1 MSRTD
6 YYANPPVETAIEVAL
21 KEALKSWDAEED
33 SKHPVAK
40 PEKPEEKPV
49 SRVLFPVT
57 TNVSR
62 KTWDYINANPGQ
74 TTATITT
81 ELAKAGYNPS
91 SVSSLVAQLVRQGQA
106 RKDPDKSIHIT
117 SKEYQPLRSTLTAMK
132 THKKSSG
139 IAALPMI
146 KPEKKEAAPFF
157 TAKELAQGSFDVPP
171 DALYQIVSGKQERD
185 YAMEAKVIVA
195 GVSIFVAYELHGILR
210 RLFKD

>member
-1 MSRTD
+1 M
-6 YYANPPVETAIEVAL
+6 ETAIEVAL
-21 KEALKSWDAEED
+21 KEALKVWDAGED
-33 SKHPVAK
+33 SKCPVIK

-49 SRVLFPVT
+49 ARVLFPVT

-62 KTWDYINANPGQ
+62 KTWDYINAHPGQ
-74 TTATITT
+74 TTANITT

-139 IAALPMI
+139 IAALPMV
-146 KPEKKEAAPFF
+146 KPEKKE
-157 TAKELAQGSFDVPP
+157 E
-171 DALYQIVSGKQERD
+171 ALHQIASGKQERD

-195 GVSIFVAYELHGILR
+195 GASIYLAYELYNILHK
-210 RLFKD
+210 LFKN

>member
-1 MSRTD
+1 M
-6 YYANPPVETAIEVAL
+6 ETAIEVAL
-21 KEALKSWDAEED
+21 KEALKVWDAGED
-33 SKHPVAK
+33 NKYPVIK

-146 KPEKKEAAPFF
+146 KPEKKEAEQFPV
-157 TAKELAQGSFDVPP
+157 E
-171 DALYQIVSGKQERD
+171 ALYKIASGKQERD

-195 GVSIFVAYELHGILR
+195 GASIYVARELYDILHK
-210 RLFKD
+210 LFKN